1 MAQDL
6 RALEEKMDTL
16 IKLVACGLVADKSQR
31 EQIEMLSRIGLSPK
45 EIAGL
50 IGTTSNTV
58 SVMLTGLRKTKK
70 KSKRKRN

>member
-1 MAQDL
+1 MAQDM

-16 IKLVACGLVADKSQR
+16 IKLVACGLIADKSQR

-58 SVMLTGLRKTKK
+58 SVILTGLRKTKK

>member
-6 RALEEKMDTL
+6 KALEEKMDTL
-16 IKLVACGLVADKSQR
+16 IKLGACGLIDGKTQK
-31 EQIEMLSRIGLSPK
+31 EQIEMLSRVGLSPK

-58 SVMLTGLRKTKK
+58 SVILTGLRKSKK
-70 KSKRKRN
+70 KRSKK

>member
-1 MAQDL
+1 MTQDL

-16 IKLVACGLVADKSQR
+16 IKLVACGLIANKSQR
-31 EQIEMLSRIGLSPK
+31 EQIEMLSRIGFPPK

-58 SVMLTGLRKTKK
+58 SVNLTAIRKAKK
-70 KSKRKRN
+70 KSGRK

>member
-1 MAQDL
+1 MEQSS

-16 IKLVACGLVADKSQR
+16 IKLVACGLISDKSQR

-58 SVMLTGLRKTKK
+58 SVILAGLRKTKK

>member
-1 MAQDL
+1 MSQDL
-6 RALEEKMDTL
+6 KALEEKMDTL

-31 EQIEMLSRIGLSPK
+31 EQIEMLSRIGLPPK
-45 EIAGL
+45 EVAGL

-58 SVMLTGLRKTKK
+58 SVILAGLRKTKK

>member
-1 MAQDL
+1 MAKDL

-16 IKLVACGLVADKSQR
+16 IKLVACGLIADKSQR
-31 EQIEMLSRIGLSPK
+31 EQIEILSRIGLPPK

-58 SVMLTGLRKTKK
+58 SVILTGLRKTKK

>member
-1 MAQDL
+1 MTQDL

-16 IKLVACGLVADKSQR
+16 IKLVACGLIADKSQR

-58 SVMLTGLRKTKK
+58 SVILTGLRKTKK

>member
-1 MAQDL
+1 MAQDS

-16 IKLVACGLVADKSQR
+16 IKLVACGLIADKSQR
-31 EQIEMLSRIGLSPK
+31 EQIEMLSRIGLPPK

-58 SVMLTGLRKTKK
+58 SVILTGLRKTKK

>member
-16 IKLVACGLVADKSQR
+16 IKLVACGLIADKSQR
-31 EQIEMLSRIGLSPK
+31 EQIEMLSRIGLPPK

-58 SVMLTGLRKTKK
+58 SVILTGLRKTKK

>member
-1 MAQDL
+1 MSKDL
-6 RALEEKMDTL
+6 KALEEKMDTL
-16 IKLVACGLVADKSQR
+16 IKLVACGLIADKSQR
-31 EQIEMLSRIGLSPK
+31 EQIEMLSRIGLPPK

-58 SVMLTGLRKTKK
+58 SVILAGLRKTKK

>member
-6 RALEEKMDTL
+6 SALEEKMDTL
-16 IKLVACGLVADKSQR
+16 IKLVAFGLIADKSQR
-31 EQIEMLSRIGLSPK
+31 EQIEMLSRIGFSPK

-58 SVMLTGLRKTKK
+58 SVILTGLRKTKK

>member
-1 MAQDL
+1 MSQDL
-6 RALEEKMDTL
+6 KALEEKMDTL
-16 IKLVACGLVADKSQR
+16 IKLVACGLIADKSQR
-31 EQIEMLSRIGLSPK
+31 EQIEMLSRIGLPPK

-58 SVMLTGLRKTKK
+58 SVILAGLRKTKK

>member
-58 SVMLTGLRKTKK
+58 SVILAGIRKTKK

>member
-16 IKLVACGLVADKSQR
+16 IKLVACGLIADKSQR
-31 EQIEMLSRIGLSPK
+31 EQIEMLSRIGFSPK

-58 SVMLTGLRKTKK
+58 SVILTGLRKTKK

>member
-1 MAQDL
+1 MSQDL
-6 RALEEKMDTL
+6 KALEEKMDTL
-16 IKLVACGLVADKSQR
+16 IKLVACGLIADKSQR
-31 EQIEMLSRIGLSPK
+31 EQIEMLSRIGLPPK

-58 SVMLTGLRKTKK
+58 SVTLAGLRKTKK

>member
-16 IKLVACGLVADKSQR
+16 IKLVACGLIADKSQR
-31 EQIEMLSRIGLSPK
+31 EQIEMLSRIGFSPK

-58 SVMLTGLRKTKK
+58 SVILTGLRKTKK
-70 KSKRKRN
+70 KRKRKSN

>member
-1 MAQDL
+1 MSKDL
-6 RALEEKMDTL
+6 KALEEKMDTL
-16 IKLVACGLVADKSQR
+16 IKLVACGIIADKSQR
-31 EQIEMLSRIGLSPK
+31 EQIEMLSRIGLPPK

-58 SVMLTGLRKTKK
+58 SVILAGIRKAKK